1 MAGWW
6 MMKTLKLPVIIKL
19 GEDGYF
25 VAEIPVLPGCFSQGK
40 TKEEA
45 LANIKEAAQL
55 CLECQKE
62 EGWTIPE
69 KYIVEQVEVG
79 IS

>member
-1 MAGWW
+1 
-6 MMKTLKLPVIIKL
+6 MKVLKLPVVITP

-25 VAEIPVLPGCFSQGK
+25 VAEVPVLPGCISQGK

-45 LANIKEAAQL
+45 LVNIKEAAEL

-69 KYIVEQVEVG
+69 EYFLEQVEVG
-79 IS
+79 IA

>member
-1 MAGWW
+1 
-6 MMKTLKLPVIIKL
+6 MKMLKLPVIITP

-25 VAEIPVLPGCFSQGK
+25 VAEIPIIPGCISQGK
-40 TKEEA
+40 TMEEA
-45 LANIKEAAQL
+45 LANIKEAAEL
-55 CLECQKE
+55 CLECQAQ

-69 KYIVEQVEVG
+69 KYILKQVEVG

>member
-1 MAGWW
+1 
-6 MMKTLKLPVIIKL
+6 MKVLKLPVVITP

-25 VAEIPVLPGCFSQGK
+25 VAEVPVLPGCISQGK

-45 LANIKEAAQL
+45 LTNIKEAAEL

-62 EGWTIPE
+62 EGWAIPE
-69 KYIVEQVEVG
+69 EYSLDQVEVG
-79 IS
+79 VA